1 MYLEGLMAQ
10 QGTLQHNK
18 FSDFDQHKFYA
29 LYKNI
34 ALIFIYINKEISNE
48 NYCLYILSN
57 Y

>member
-34 ALIFIYINKEISNE
+34 ALIFIYKQGN
-48 NYCLYILSN
+48 
-57 Y
+57 